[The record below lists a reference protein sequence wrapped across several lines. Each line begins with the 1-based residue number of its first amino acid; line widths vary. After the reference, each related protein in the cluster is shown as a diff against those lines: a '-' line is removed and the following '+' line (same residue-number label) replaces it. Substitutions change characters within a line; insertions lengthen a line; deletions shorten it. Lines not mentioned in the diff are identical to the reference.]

1 MKNKLY
7 NFRAHYNKF
16 LPPLGPNNLI
26 SQTSKVTKWPELT
39 RRTMAPPF
47 TARVLRGGCCS
58 THLTGITSF
67 TYNGSMREGA
77 VMPPLGRGGR
87 EGTK

>member
-1 MKNKLY
+1 
-7 NFRAHYNKF
+7 
-16 LPPLGPNNLI
+16 
-26 SQTSKVTKWPELT
+26 
-39 RRTMAPPF
+39 MAPPF